1 MFPCP
6 ISSQGEYNE
15 LGPLVLCWVL
25 LLAKAS
31 HFACCLIL
39 LKSCHHK
46 RMTTHVAFPA
56 IMQLCHWIIGR
67 CAQLA
72 PPLSSGINSQTLV
85 AGLCF
90 WFVLALRPVITF
102 IADTS
107 WAPSVLS
114 VRALSASNG
123 ILSLSHS
130 TATKRAST
138 GRKLFSHRPFL
149 HFLIHAGGRKCVVQM
164 RDACYLGVYFPCH
177 SLYIR
182 LFTSLPLLSTWL
194 CPEIFE
200 SSFE

>member
-1 MFPCP
+1 MNW
-6 ISSQGEYNE
+6 GLYV
-15 LGPLVLCWVL
+15 VLCWV

-56 IMQLCHWIIGR
+56 IIQLCQWIIGR

-90 WFVLALRPVITF
+90 WFVLALLPVITF

-123 ILSLSHS
+123 ILPLSHS
-130 TATKRAST
+130 TATSAPAPAESCFLTVQFCISSSTLVDASV
-138 GRKLFSHRPFL
+138 LC
-149 HFLIHAGGRKCVVQM
+149 KCVMHV
-164 RDACYLGVYFPCH
+164 ALVCTFHATPCT
-177 SLYIR
+177 SD
-182 LFTSLPLLSTWL
+182 SLPLYLYYQCGSAQKYLNPHLSKRQGW
-194 CPEIFE
+194 
-200 SSFE
+200 